1 MNAKKK
7 IPVKKEEGLHQ
18 SYFPCS
24 VLAGQVI
31 GEVILKPLYRYNLQ
45 PGYELQFGVL
55 YIGGVLFFIFCIY
68 YFILVI
74 RNELE

>member
-1 MNAKKK
+1 MTAKKR
-7 IPVKKEEGLHQ
+7 IGKKEEGLHQ
-18 SYFPCS
+18 FYFPCA

-31 GEVILKPLYRYNLQ
+31 GEVVLKPLYRYNSQ
-45 PGYELQFGVL
+45 PGYEILFGIL

-74 RNELE
+74 RKEFE